1 MPRELEL
8 DITGMTCASCSAR
21 IEKKLTRLDGV
32 TAEVNLPLETAHVV
46 IDSELSDDD
55 ITGAVAKA
63 GYGATVRSPGG
74 GGDGPEI
81 VDYDP
86 RHLRPRFIGSLIL
99 AVPIVAISMV
109 MSWHFAG
116 WQWVVA
122 ILALPVVTWGAWPFH
137 SAAYK
142 AARGGSTTMDTLVS
156 VGITVAS
163 LYSYFTLGRAVADGH
178 GWTIPAEY
186 HVWFEA
192 AAAITVFLLIGKL
205 TEDRAKNRATA
216 ALKALL
222 DLGAKSATVLREG
235 DAAEGAADA
244 TAADAASGA
253 AVAAGA
259 NSDRVEVQVP
269 IDELT
274 VGDVFLVR
282 PGEKI
287 ATDGEVLTGHS
298 AIDEAMLTGESVP
311 IEVGPGDSVTGAT
324 INTSGVLEVRTTRV
338 GADTTL
344 AAMADLVSRAQS
356 GKPAV
361 QRLADRISAVF
372 VPIVFGI
379 AILTL
384 LIWGF
389 VTGDWAAGLHAAL
402 TVLIIA
408 CPCALG
414 LATPTALAVSSGRG
428 SQLGILVSGPEALE
442 STRSIDTVVLDK
454 TGTLTTGVMSLTG
467 TELSPA
473 DFDVL
478 ARLESR
484 SEHPIARAIVDA
496 APETAG
502 VDSVDTSPTDP
513 GSAGTGSAG
522 PDSMGSVEESARAAS
537 ARSIGTARSVEFSAG
552 TAVADFENIAGGG
565 LRATIDGAEVL
576 AGRPDLLR
584 ERGIAVDFAADSVPR
599 GATIVALAI
608 DGVFRGL
615 SYVSDE
621 AKPTAQAAIG
631 ELHSLGLST
640 VLLTGDNA
648 QAAEVVAEA
657 LGITEVRADVRP
669 AGKVCVV
676 SELQEQG
683 RAVAMVG
690 DGVNDAAALAGAD
703 LGIAMGSGTDA
714 AMAASD
720 VTMVKSDPQQ
730 IPQAIRLSRRTL
742 GLIKGNLFWAFAY
755 NTAAIPIAAFGLLDP
770 MIAGAAMAFSS
781 VFVILNSLRLL
792 RFS

>member
-1 MPRELEL
+1 MSREVDL

-32 TAEVNLPLETAHVV
+32 SAEVNLPLNSAHVIV
-46 IDSELSDDD
+46 ESELSDADL
-55 ITGAVAKA
+55 TAAVEKA
-63 GYGATVRSPGG
+63 GYGATVKTTSAS
-74 GGDGPEI
+74 GPEI

-109 MSWHFAG
+109 MSWHFPG
-116 WQWVVA
+116 WEWIVA

-137 SAAYK
+137 SAAFK
-142 AARGGSTTMDTLVS
+142 AARGRSTTMDTLVS
-156 VGITVAS
+156 VGIIVAS
-163 LYSYFTLGRAVADGH
+163 AYSYITLGRAVADGY
-178 GWTIPAEY
+178 GWQIPATY

-205 TEDRAKNRATA
+205 TEDRAKSRATA

-222 DLGAKSATVLREG
+222 GLGARSANVLREG
-235 DAAEGAADA
+235 TGDTRA
-244 TAADAASGA
+244 
-253 AVAAGA
+253 
-259 NSDRVEVQVP
+259 EVQVP
-269 IDELT
+269 IDELV
-274 VGDVFLVR
+274 VGDVFIVR

-287 ATDGEVLTGHS
+287 ATDGEVIAGHS

-311 IEVGPGDSVTGAT
+311 VEVDLGDAVTGAT
-324 INTSGVLEVRTTRV
+324 INTSGVLEVRATRV
-338 GADTTL
+338 GSDTTL
-344 AAMADLVSRAQS
+344 AAMADLVSRAQT

-372 VPIVFGI
+372 VPIVF
-379 AILTL
+379 AISALTL
-384 LIWGF
+384 LAWGLI
-389 VTGDWAAGLHAAL
+389 TGDWAMGLHAAL

-454 TGTLTTGVMSLTG
+454 TGTLTTGVMTLLDTQ
-467 TELSPA
+467 LSDT
-473 DFDVL
+473 DFAVL
-478 ARLESR
+478 ARLESQ
-484 SEHPIARAIVDA
+484 SEHPVARAIVEA
-496 APETAG
+496 ADTRAESQPAKQANAG
-502 VDSVDTSPTDP
+502 LGRT
-513 GSAGTGSAG
+513 
-522 PDSMGSVEESARAAS
+522 AAS
-537 ARSIGTARSVEFSAG
+537 AVE
-552 TAVADFENIAGGG
+552 DFENIPGGG
-565 LRATIDGAEVL
+565 LQATIDGAEVL

-584 ERGIAVDFAADSVPR
+584 ERGIDVTYTSDSVPT

-608 DGVFRGL
+608 DSQFRGL
-615 SYVSDE
+615 TFVSDE
-621 AKPTAQAAIG
+621 IKTGAAEAIA
-631 ELHSLGLST
+631 ELHSLGIDT

-648 QAAEVVAEA
+648 QAAEVVAGTLA
-657 LGITEVRADVRP
+657 ITEIRADVRP
-669 AGKVCVV
+669 EGKIAVV
-676 SELQEQG
+676 NELQARGQ
-683 RAVAMVG
+683 AVAMVG
-690 DGVNDAAALAGAD
+690 DGINDAAALAGAD

-720 VTMVKSDPQQ
+720 ITMVRSDPRQ
-730 IPQAIRLSRRTL
+730 IPQAIRLSRKTL

-755 NTAAIPIAAFGLLDP
+755 NTAAVPIAAFGLLSP

-781 VFVILNSLRLL
+781 VFVVLNSLRLL
-792 RFS
+792 RFR

>member
-1 MPRELEL
+1 MSREVDL

-32 TAEVNLPLETAHVV
+32 SAEVNLPLNSAHVIV
-46 IDSELSDDD
+46 ESELSDADL
-55 ITGAVAKA
+55 TAAVEKA
-63 GYGATVRSPGG
+63 GYGATVKTTSAS
-74 GGDGPEI
+74 GPEI

-109 MSWHFAG
+109 MSWHFPG
-116 WQWVVA
+116 WEWIVA

-137 SAAYK
+137 SAAFK
-142 AARGGSTTMDTLVS
+142 AARGRSTTMDTLVS
-156 VGITVAS
+156 VGIIVAS
-163 LYSYFTLGRAVADGH
+163 AYSYITLGRAVADGY
-178 GWTIPAEY
+178 GWQIPATY

-205 TEDRAKNRATA
+205 TEDRAKSRATA

-222 DLGAKSATVLREG
+222 GLGARSANVLREG
-235 DAAEGAADA
+235 TGDTRA
-244 TAADAASGA
+244 
-253 AVAAGA
+253 
-259 NSDRVEVQVP
+259 EVQAP
-269 IDELT
+269 IDELV
-274 VGDVFLVR
+274 VGDVFIVR

-287 ATDGEVLTGHS
+287 ATDGEVIAGHS

-311 IEVGPGDSVTGAT
+311 VEVDLGDAVTGAT
-324 INTSGVLEVRTTRV
+324 INTSGVLEVRATRV
-338 GADTTL
+338 GSDTTL
-344 AAMADLVSRAQS
+344 AAMADLVSRAQT

-372 VPIVFGI
+372 VPIVF
-379 AILTL
+379 AISALTL
-384 LIWGF
+384 LAWGLI
-389 VTGDWAAGLHAAL
+389 TGDWAMGLHAAL

-454 TGTLTTGVMSLTG
+454 TGTLTTGVMTLLDTQ
-467 TELSPA
+467 LSDT
-473 DFDVL
+473 DFAVL
-478 ARLESR
+478 ARLESQ
-484 SEHPIARAIVDA
+484 SEHPVARAIVEA
-496 APETAG
+496 ADTRAESQPAKQANAG
-502 VDSVDTSPTDP
+502 LGRT
-513 GSAGTGSAG
+513 
-522 PDSMGSVEESARAAS
+522 AAS
-537 ARSIGTARSVEFSAG
+537 AGD
-552 TAVADFENIAGGG
+552 DFENIPGGG
-565 LRATIDGAEVL
+565 LQATIDGAEVL

-584 ERGIAVDFAADSVPR
+584 ERGIDVTYTSDSVPT

-608 DGVFRGL
+608 DSQFRGL
-615 SYVSDE
+615 TFVSDE
-621 AKPTAQAAIG
+621 IKTGAAEAIA
-631 ELHSLGLST
+631 ELHSLGIDT

-648 QAAEVVAEA
+648 QAAEVVAGTLA
-657 LGITEVRADVRP
+657 ITEIRADVRP
-669 AGKVCVV
+669 EGKIAVV
-676 SELQEQG
+676 NELQARGQ
-683 RAVAMVG
+683 AVAMVG
-690 DGVNDAAALAGAD
+690 DGINDAAALAGAD

-720 VTMVKSDPQQ
+720 ITMVRSDPRQ
-730 IPQAIRLSRRTL
+730 IPLAIRLSRKTL

-755 NTAAIPIAAFGLLDP
+755 NTAAVPIAAFGLLSP

-781 VFVILNSLRLL
+781 VFVVLNSLRLL
-792 RFS
+792 RFR

>member
-55 ITGAVAKA
+55 ITAAVEKA
-63 GYGATVRSPGG
+63 GYGATVRSPGAG
-74 GGDGPEI
+74 GAGPEI

-86 RHLRPRFIGSLIL
+86 RHLRPRFAGALIL
-99 AVPIVAISMV
+99 AVPTVAISMV
-109 MSWHFAG
+109 MSWHFTG
-116 WQWVVA
+116 WQWIVA
-122 ILALPVVTWGAWPFH
+122 ILALPVVTWGASPFH

-178 GWTIPAEY
+178 GWAIPAEY

-235 DAAEGAADA
+235 ASPNGAAASDS
-244 TAADAASGA
+244 AA
-253 AVAAGA
+253 A
-259 NSDRVEVQVP
+259 NDGRVEVQVP

-287 ATDGEVLTGHS
+287 ATDGEVLNGHS

-311 IEVGPGDSVTGAT
+311 VEVGPGDSVTGAT
-324 INTSGVLEVRTTRV
+324 INTSGVLEVRATRV

-344 AAMADLVSRAQS
+344 AAMADLVSRAQN

-384 LIWGF
+384 LVWGF
-389 VTGDWAAGLHAAL
+389 ATADWAAGLHAAL

-496 APETAG
+496 APEI
-502 VDSVDTSPTDP
+502 V
-513 GSAGTGSAG
+513 GTGSAG
-522 PDSMGSVEESARAAS
+522 AAATESVSTESVSTGAASTEPDSMGSAEDSARAAS
-537 ARSIGTARSVEFSAG
+537 ARSVESATGSSV
-552 TAVADFENIAGGG
+552 TDFENIAGGG

-584 ERGIAVDFAADSVPR
+584 ERGIAVDYPTDSIPR

-608 DGVFRGL
+608 DGQFRGL
-615 SYVSDE
+615 SFVSDE
-621 AKPTAQAAIG
+621 AKPTAKAAID

-669 AGKVCVV
+669 EGKVSVV
-676 SELQEQG
+676 SELQGQG

-714 AMAASD
+714 AMTASD
-720 VTMVKSDPQQ
+720 VTMVKSDTQQ

-792 RFS
+792 RFR

>member
-55 ITGAVAKA
+55 ITAAVEKA
-63 GYGATVRSPGG
+63 GYGATVRSPGAG
-74 GGDGPEI
+74 GAGPEI

-86 RHLRPRFIGSLIL
+86 RHLRPRFAGALIL
-99 AVPIVAISMV
+99 AVPTVAISMV
-109 MSWHFAG
+109 MSWHFTG
-116 WQWVVA
+116 WQWIVA
-122 ILALPVVTWGAWPFH
+122 ILVLPVVTWGAWPFH

-178 GWTIPAEY
+178 GWAIPAEY

-216 ALKALL
+216 VLKALL

-235 DAAEGAADA
+235 ASPNGAAASDS
-244 TAADAASGA
+244 AA
-253 AVAAGA
+253 A
-259 NSDRVEVQVP
+259 NDGRVEVQVP

-274 VGDVFLVR
+274 IGDVFLVR

-287 ATDGEVLTGHS
+287 ATDGEVLNGHS

-311 IEVGPGDSVTGAT
+311 VEVGPGDSVTGAT
-324 INTSGVLEVRTTRV
+324 INTSGVLEVRATRV

-344 AAMADLVSRAQS
+344 AAMADLVSRAQN

-384 LIWGF
+384 LVWGF
-389 VTGDWAAGLHAAL
+389 ATGDWAAGLHAAL

-496 APETAG
+496 APEI
-502 VDSVDTSPTDP
+502 V
-513 GSAGTGSAG
+513 GTGSAG
-522 PDSMGSVEESARAAS
+522 AAVTGTPSAGSLSTGTVSTEPDSMGSSEDSARAAS
-537 ARSIGTARSVEFSAG
+537 ARSVETAAGSSV
-552 TAVADFENIAGGG
+552 TDFENIAGGG
-565 LRATIDGAEVL
+565 LRATIDGVEVL

-584 ERGIAVDFAADSVPR
+584 ERGIAVNYPTDSVPR

-608 DGVFRGL
+608 DGQFRGL
-615 SYVSDE
+615 SFVSDE
-621 AKPTAQAAIG
+621 AKPTAKAAID

-669 AGKVCVV
+669 EGKVSVV
-676 SELQEQG
+676 SELQGQG

-792 RFS
+792 RFK

>member
-1 MPRELEL
+1 MSREVDL

-32 TAEVNLPLETAHVV
+32 SAEVNLPLNSAHVIV
-46 IDSELSDDD
+46 ESELSDADL
-55 ITGAVAKA
+55 TAAVEKA
-63 GYGATVRSPGG
+63 GYGATVKTTSAS
-74 GGDGPEI
+74 GPEI

-109 MSWHFAG
+109 MSWHFPG
-116 WQWVVA
+116 WEWIVA

-137 SAAYK
+137 SAAFK
-142 AARGGSTTMDTLVS
+142 AARGRSTTMDTLVS
-156 VGITVAS
+156 VGIIVAS
-163 LYSYFTLGRAVADGH
+163 AYSYITLGRAVADGY
-178 GWTIPAEY
+178 GWQIPATY

-205 TEDRAKNRATA
+205 TEDRAKSRATA

-222 DLGAKSATVLREG
+222 GLGARSANVLREG
-235 DAAEGAADA
+235 TGDTRA
-244 TAADAASGA
+244 
-253 AVAAGA
+253 
-259 NSDRVEVQVP
+259 EVQVP
-269 IDELT
+269 IDELV
-274 VGDVFLVR
+274 VGDVFIVR

-287 ATDGEVLTGHS
+287 ATDGEVIAGHS

-311 IEVGPGDSVTGAT
+311 VEVDLGDAVTGAT
-324 INTSGVLEVRTTRV
+324 INTSGVLEVRATRV
-338 GADTTL
+338 GSDTTL
-344 AAMADLVSRAQS
+344 AAMADLVSRAQT

-372 VPIVFGI
+372 VPIVF
-379 AILTL
+379 AISALTL
-384 LIWGF
+384 LAWGLI
-389 VTGDWAAGLHAAL
+389 TGDWAMGLHAAL

-454 TGTLTTGVMSLTG
+454 TGTLTTGVMTLLDTQ
-467 TELSPA
+467 LSDT
-473 DFDVL
+473 DFAVL
-478 ARLESR
+478 ARLESQ
-484 SEHPIARAIVDA
+484 SEHPVARAIFEA
-496 APETAG
+496 ADTRAESQPAKQANAG
-502 VDSVDTSPTDP
+502 LGRT
-513 GSAGTGSAG
+513 
-522 PDSMGSVEESARAAS
+522 AAS
-537 ARSIGTARSVEFSAG
+537 AVD
-552 TAVADFENIAGGG
+552 DFENIPGGG
-565 LRATIDGAEVL
+565 LQATIDGAEVL

-584 ERGIAVDFAADSVPR
+584 ERGIDVTYTSDSVPT

-608 DGVFRGL
+608 DSQFRGL
-615 SYVSDE
+615 TFVSDE
-621 AKPTAQAAIG
+621 IKTGAAEAIA
-631 ELHSLGLST
+631 ELHSLGIDT

-648 QAAEVVAEA
+648 QAAEVVAGKLA
-657 LGITEVRADVRP
+657 ITEIRADVRP
-669 AGKVCVV
+669 EGKIAVV
-676 SELQEQG
+676 NELQARGQ
-683 RAVAMVG
+683 AVAMVG
-690 DGVNDAAALAGAD
+690 DGINDAAALAGAD

-720 VTMVKSDPQQ
+720 ITMVRSDPRQ
-730 IPQAIRLSRRTL
+730 IPQAIRLSRKTL

-755 NTAAIPIAAFGLLDP
+755 NTAAVPIAAFGLLSP

-781 VFVILNSLRLL
+781 VFVVLNSLRLL
-792 RFS
+792 RFR

>member
-1 MPRELEL
+1 MSREVEL

-55 ITGAVAKA
+55 ITAAVEKA
-63 GYGATVRSPGG
+63 GYCATVRDPAGSGSG
-74 GGDGPEI
+74 SDPEI

-109 MSWHFAG
+109 MSWHFTG
-116 WQWVVA
+116 WQWVAA

-163 LYSYFTLGRAVADGH
+163 LYSYVTLGRAVVDGH
-178 GWTIPAEY
+178 GWAVPEDY

-205 TEDRAKNRATA
+205 TEDRAKSRATA

-222 DLGAKSATVLREG
+222 DLGAKSATVLR
-235 DAAEGAADA
+235 
-244 TAADAASGA
+244 
-253 AVAAGA
+253 AGPDG
-259 NSDRVEVQVP
+259 SRTEVQVP

-311 IEVGPGDSVTGAT
+311 VEVTPGDPVTGAT
-324 INTSGVLEVRTTRV
+324 INVSGALEVRATRV

-344 AAMADLVSRAQS
+344 AAMADLVSRAQT

-379 AILTL
+379 AVLTL
-384 LIWGF
+384 LIWGLS
-389 VTGDWAAGLHAAL
+389 TGDWAAGLHAGL

-454 TGTLTTGVMSLTG
+454 TGTLTTGVMSLAG
-467 TELSPA
+467 TDLSPA
-473 DFDVL
+473 DFAIL

-496 APETAG
+496 
-502 VDSVDTSPTDP
+502 SP
-513 GSAGTGSAG
+513 GIVNTGSAG
-522 PDSMGSVEESARAAS
+522 SVSTEADSTESVDGPAGAAS
-537 ARSIGTARSVEFSAG
+537 ARSVETSADAPV
-552 TAVADFENIAGGG
+552 TDFENIPGGG
-565 LRATIDGAEVL
+565 LRAMIDGSDVL

-584 ERGIAVDFAADSVPR
+584 ERGISVDYPADSVPR
-599 GATIVALAI
+599 GATLVALAV
-608 DGVFRGL
+608 DGEFRGL
-615 SYVSDE
+615 SFVSDE
-621 AKPTAQAAIG
+621 AKPSAAEAIA
-631 ELHSLGLST
+631 ELHSLGLDT
-640 VLLTGDNA
+640 VLLTGDNE
-648 QAAEVVAEA
+648 QAAHVVAEA

-669 AGKVCVV
+669 EGKVSVV
-676 SELQEQG
+676 TELQEQG

-720 VTMVKSDPQQ
+720 ITMVKSDPRQ

-755 NTAAIPIAAFGLLDP
+755 NTAAIPIAAFGLLNP

-781 VFVILNSLRLL
+781 VFVVLNSLRLL
-792 RFS
+792 RFR

>member
-1 MPRELEL
+1 MPREVDL

-21 IEKKLTRLDGV
+21 IEKRLSRLDGV
-32 TAEVNLPLETAHVV
+32 SAEVNLPLETAHVV

-55 ITGAVAKA
+55 ITAAVAKA
-63 GYGATVRSPGG
+63 GYGATVREASTSGP
-74 GGDGPEI
+74 GPEI

-109 MSWHFAG
+109 MGWHFAG
-116 WQWVVA
+116 WQWIVA
-122 ILALPVVTWGAWPFH
+122 VLALPVVTWGAWPFH

-156 VGITVAS
+156 VGIIVAS
-163 LYSYFTLGRAVADGH
+163 GYSYVTLGRAVLDGW
-178 GWTIPAEY
+178 GWSIPAEY

-205 TEDRAKNRATA
+205 TEDRAKTRATA

-235 DAAEGAADA
+235 SGPAG
-244 TAADAASGA
+244 AASGSGTA
-253 AVAAGA
+253 H
-259 NSDRVEVQVP
+259 DPRTEVQVP
-269 IDELT
+269 IDELV

-311 IEVGPGDSVTGAT
+311 VEVAPGDTVTGAT
-324 INTSGVLEVRTTRV
+324 INTSGVLEVRATRV

-344 AAMADLVSRAQS
+344 AAMADLVSRAQT

-361 QRLADRISAVF
+361 ARLADRISAVF
-372 VPIVFGI
+372 VPIVFAI
-379 AILTL
+379 AVATL
-384 LIWGF
+384 LVWGL
-389 VTGDWAAGLHAAL
+389 VTGGWAMGLHAGL

-428 SQLGILVSGPEALE
+428 AQLGILVSGPEALE

-454 TGTLTTGVMSLTG
+454 TGTLTTGVMSLAG
-467 TELSPA
+467 TELSAP
-473 DFDVL
+473 DFEVL

-484 SEHPIARAIVDA
+484 SEHPIARAIVAA
-496 APETAG
+496 APEIVGATAG
-502 VDSVDTSPTDP
+502 TKASDSTPA
-513 GSAGTGSAG
+513 GSAEITN
-522 PDSMGSVEESARAAS
+522 
-537 ARSIGTARSVEFSAG
+537 
-552 TAVADFENIAGGG
+552 FENIAGGG
-565 LRATIDGAEVL
+565 LRATIERADVL
-576 AGRPDLLR
+576 AGRPGLLR
-584 ERGIAVDFAADSVPR
+584 EHGIAVDVSDDSGHR

-608 DGVFRGL
+608 DGRFRGL
-615 SYVSDE
+615 SFVADE
-621 AKPTAQAAIG
+621 AKPSAADAIA
-631 ELHSLGLST
+631 ELHSLGLDT

-648 QAAEVVAEA
+648 QAAEVVAET

-669 AGKVCVV
+669 DGKVSVV
-676 SELQEQG
+676 TELQERG
-683 RAVAMVG
+683 KAVAMVG
-690 DGVNDAAALAGAD
+690 DGINDAAALAGAD

-720 VTMVKSDPQQ
+720 ITMVKSDPRQ

-742 GLIKGNLFWAFAY
+742 SLIKGNLFWAFAY
-755 NTAAIPIAAFGLLDP
+755 NTAAIPIAALGLLDP

-792 RFS
+792 RFE

>member
-55 ITGAVAKA
+55 ITDAVERA
-63 GYGATVRSPGG
+63 GYGATVRSPGAG
-74 GGDGPEI
+74 GAGPEI

-86 RHLRPRFIGSLIL
+86 RHLRPRFAGALIL

-109 MSWHFAG
+109 MSWHFTG
-116 WQWVVA
+116 WQWIVA

-178 GWTIPAEY
+178 GWAIPAEY

-205 TEDRAKNRATA
+205 TEDRAKSRATA

-235 DAAEGAADA
+235 A
-244 TAADAASGA
+244 TADSGAASGGA
-253 AVAAGA
+253 AA
-259 NSDRVEVQVP
+259 NGGRVEVQVP
-269 IDELT
+269 IDELN
-274 VGDVFLVR
+274 VDDVFLVR
-282 PGEKI
+282 PGEKF

-311 IEVGPGDSVTGAT
+311 VEVGPGDSVTGAT
-324 INTSGVLEVRTTRV
+324 INTSGVLEVRATRV

-344 AAMADLVSRAQS
+344 AAMADLVSRAQN

-389 VTGDWAAGLHAAL
+389 VTGEWAAGLHAAL

-454 TGTLTTGVMSLTG
+454 TGTLTTGVMRLTG
-467 TELSPA
+467 TELSAA

-496 APETAG
+496 APEI
-502 VDSVDTSPTDP
+502 V
-513 GSAGTGSAG
+513 GTGSAG
-522 PDSMGSVEESARAAS
+522 AAATRTVPTEPSSMGSAEDSARAAS
-537 ARSIGTARSVEFSAG
+537 ARSVETATGSSV
-552 TAVADFENIAGGG
+552 TDFENIAGGG

-584 ERGIAVDFAADSVPR
+584 ERGIAVDYPTDSIPR

-608 DGVFRGL
+608 DGQFRGL
-615 SYVSDE
+615 SFVSDE
-621 AKPTAQAAIG
+621 AKPTAKAAID

-669 AGKVCVV
+669 EGKVSVV
-676 SELQEQG
+676 SELQGQG

-792 RFS
+792 RFR

>member
-1 MPRELEL
+1 MSREVDL

-32 TAEVNLPLETAHVV
+32 SAEVNLPLETAHVLV
-46 IDSELSDDD
+46 ESE
-55 ITGAVAKA
+55 ITDEDLTTAVERA
-63 GYGATVRSPGG
+63 GYGATVRTDSV
-74 GGDGPEI
+74 DVSDEGPEI

-99 AVPIVAISMV
+99 AVPIVAVSMV
-109 MSWHFAG
+109 MGWHFAG
-116 WQWVVA
+116 WQWIVA

-137 SAAYK
+137 SAALK

-156 VGITVAS
+156 VGIIIAGG
-163 LYSYFTLGRAVADGH
+163 YSYITLARAVLDGY
-178 GWTIPAEY
+178 GWQIPGDY

-205 TEDRAKNRATA
+205 TEDRAKHRATA

-222 DLGAKSATVLREG
+222 DLGAKTATVLTDPQSAPDR
-235 DAAEGAADA
+235 AADP
-244 TAADAASGA
+244 
-253 AVAAGA
+253 
-259 NSDRVEVQVP
+259 RVEIQVP
-269 IDELT
+269 IEDLA

-298 AIDEAMLTGESVP
+298 AIDESMLTGESVP
-311 IEVGPGDSVTGAT
+311 VEIAPGDAVTGAT
-324 INTSGVLEVRTTRV
+324 INTSGVLEVRASRV

-344 AAMADLVSRAQS
+344 AAMADLVSRAQT

-361 QRLADRISAVF
+361 QRLADRISGVF
-372 VPIVFGI
+372 VPIVFVI
-379 AILTL
+379 SVLTL
-384 LIWGF
+384 LTWGLA
-389 VTGDWAAGLHAAL
+389 TGDWAMGLHAAL

-454 TGTLTTGVMSLTG
+454 TGTLTTGMMSLLG
-467 TELSPA
+467 TELDAA
-473 DFDVL
+473 DFTTL

-484 SEHPIARAIVDA
+484 SEHPVARAIVDA
-496 APETAG
+496 HA
-502 VDSVDTSPTDP
+502 SR
-513 GSAGTGSAG
+513 SAGTSGASRTG
-522 PDSMGSVEESARAAS
+522 DAS
-537 ARSIGTARSVEFSAG
+537 AATGSGIPADDPGVSATNPG
-552 TAVADFENIAGGG
+552 VSADDAGITDFVAIPGGG
-565 LRATIDGAEVL
+565 LQARIDGAEVL

-584 ERGIAVDFAADSVPR
+584 ERGVAVDFSAEAVPA
-599 GATIVALAI
+599 GATIIAVAI
-608 DGVFRGL
+608 DSEFRGL
-615 SYVSDE
+615 SFVTDE
-621 AKPTAQAAIG
+621 VRPGAAEAIA
-631 ELHSLGLST
+631 ELHSLGLET

-648 QAAEVVAEA
+648 QAAEVVAGK

-669 AGKVCVV
+669 EGKISVV

-690 DGVNDAAALAGAD
+690 DGINDAAALAGAD

-720 VTMVKSDPQQ
+720 ITMVRSDPRQ
-730 IPQAIRLSRRTL
+730 IPQSIRLSRRTL

-792 RFS
+792 RFR

>member
-1 MPRELEL
+1 MSREVDL

-32 TAEVNLPLETAHVV
+32 SAEVNLPLNSAHVIV
-46 IDSELSDDD
+46 ESELSDADL
-55 ITGAVAKA
+55 TAAVEKA
-63 GYGATVRSPGG
+63 GYGATVKTTSAS
-74 GGDGPEI
+74 GPEI

-109 MSWHFAG
+109 MSWHFPG
-116 WQWVVA
+116 WEWIVA

-137 SAAYK
+137 SAAFK
-142 AARGGSTTMDTLVS
+142 AARGRSTTMDTLVS
-156 VGITVAS
+156 VGIIVAS
-163 LYSYFTLGRAVADGH
+163 AYSYITLGRAVADGY
-178 GWTIPAEY
+178 GWQIPATY

-205 TEDRAKNRATA
+205 TEDRAKSRATA

-222 DLGAKSATVLREG
+222 GLGARSANVLREG
-235 DAAEGAADA
+235 TGDTRA
-244 TAADAASGA
+244 
-253 AVAAGA
+253 
-259 NSDRVEVQVP
+259 EVQVP
-269 IDELT
+269 IDELV
-274 VGDVFLVR
+274 VGDVFIVR

-287 ATDGEVLTGHS
+287 ATDGEVIAGHS

-311 IEVGPGDSVTGAT
+311 VEVDLGDAVTGAT
-324 INTSGVLEVRTTRV
+324 INTSGVLEVRATRV
-338 GADTTL
+338 GSDTTL
-344 AAMADLVSRAQS
+344 AAMADLVSRAQT

-372 VPIVFGI
+372 VPIVF
-379 AILTL
+379 AISALTL
-384 LIWGF
+384 LAWGLI
-389 VTGDWAAGLHAAL
+389 TGDWAMGLHAAL

-454 TGTLTTGVMSLTG
+454 TGTLTTGVMTLLDTQ
-467 TELSPA
+467 LSDT
-473 DFDVL
+473 DFAVL
-478 ARLESR
+478 ARLESQ
-484 SEHPIARAIVDA
+484 SEHPVARAIVEA
-496 APETAG
+496 ADTRAESQPAKQANAG
-502 VDSVDTSPTDP
+502 LGRT
-513 GSAGTGSAG
+513 
-522 PDSMGSVEESARAAS
+522 AAS
-537 ARSIGTARSVEFSAG
+537 AVE
-552 TAVADFENIAGGG
+552 DFENIPGGG
-565 LRATIDGAEVL
+565 LQATIDGAEVL

-584 ERGIAVDFAADSVPR
+584 ERGIDVTYTSDSVPT

-608 DGVFRGL
+608 DSQFRGL
-615 SYVSDE
+615 TFVSDE
-621 AKPTAQAAIG
+621 IKTGAAEAIA
-631 ELHSLGLST
+631 ELHSLGIDT

-648 QAAEVVAEA
+648 QAAEVVAGTLA
-657 LGITEVRADVRP
+657 ITEIRADVRP
-669 AGKVCVV
+669 EGKIAVIN
-676 SELQEQG
+676 ELQARGQ
-683 RAVAMVG
+683 AVAMVG
-690 DGVNDAAALAGAD
+690 DGINDAAALAGAD

-720 VTMVKSDPQQ
+720 ITMVRSDPRQ
-730 IPQAIRLSRRTL
+730 IPLAIRLSRKTL

-755 NTAAIPIAAFGLLDP
+755 NTAAVPIAAFGLLSP

-781 VFVILNSLRLL
+781 VFVVLNSLRLL
-792 RFS
+792 RFR

>member
-46 IDSELSDDD
+46 VDSELSDDD
-55 ITGAVAKA
+55 ITAAVEKA
-63 GYGATVRSPGG
+63 GYGATVRSPGAG
-74 GGDGPEI
+74 GAGPEI

-86 RHLRPRFIGSLIL
+86 RHLRPRFAGALIL

-109 MSWHFAG
+109 MSWHFTG
-116 WQWVVA
+116 WQWIVA

-178 GWTIPAEY
+178 GWAIPAEY

-235 DAAEGAADA
+235 AAANSG
-244 TAADAASGA
+244 AASGGA
-253 AVAAGA
+253 AA
-259 NSDRVEVQVP
+259 NGGRVEVQVP

-274 VGDVFLVR
+274 VDDVFLVR

-311 IEVGPGDSVTGAT
+311 VEVGPGDSVTGAT
-324 INTSGVLEVRTTRV
+324 INTSGVLEVRATRV

-344 AAMADLVSRAQS
+344 AAMADLVSRAQN

-389 VTGDWAAGLHAAL
+389 VTGEWAAGLHAAL

-454 TGTLTTGVMSLTG
+454 TGTLTTGVMRLTG

-496 APETAG
+496 APEI
-502 VDSVDTSPTDP
+502 V
-513 GSAGTGSAG
+513 GTGSAG
-522 PDSMGSVEESARAAS
+522 AAATGTVPTEPSSMGSAEDSARAAS
-537 ARSIGTARSVEFSAG
+537 ARSVETATGSSV
-552 TAVADFENIAGGG
+552 TDFENIAGGG

-584 ERGIAVDFAADSVPR
+584 ERGIAVDYPTDSIPR

-608 DGVFRGL
+608 DGQFRGL
-615 SYVSDE
+615 SFVSDE
-621 AKPTAQAAIG
+621 AKPTAKAAID

-669 AGKVCVV
+669 EGKVSVV
-676 SELQEQG
+676 SELQGQG

-792 RFS
+792 RFR

>member
-1 MPRELEL
+1 MSREVDL

-21 IEKKLTRLDGV
+21 IEKKLTRLEGV
-32 TAEVNLPLETAHVV
+32 SAEVNLPLETAHVV
-46 IDSELSDDD
+46 IDSDLTDAD
-55 ITGAVAKA
+55 ITAAVEKA
-63 GYGATVRSPGG
+63 GYGARVRESSTGSS
-74 GGDGPEI
+74 GPEI

-99 AVPIVAISMV
+99 AVPIVAVSMV
-109 MSWHFAG
+109 MGWHFAG

-122 ILALPVVTWGAWPFH
+122 LLALPVVTWGAWPFH

-156 VGITVAS
+156 VGIIVAS
-163 LYSYFTLGRAVADGH
+163 GYSYYTLARAVADGYS
-178 GWTIPAEY
+178 WTIPAEY

-205 TEDRAKNRATA
+205 TEDRAKTRATA

-235 DAAEGAADA
+235 PGEAASAPGT
-244 TAADAASGA
+244 TAAAPGTTAAASGPA
-253 AVAAGA
+253 ASASEAAAHG
-259 NSDRVEVQVP
+259 SRTEVQVP
-269 IDELT
+269 IDELA

-311 IEVGPGDSVTGAT
+311 VEVAPGDSVTGAT
-324 INTSGVLEVRTTRV
+324 INTSGALEVRATRV
-338 GADTTL
+338 GSDTTL
-344 AAMADLVSRAQS
+344 AAMADLVSRAQT

-361 QRLADRISAVF
+361 ARLADRISAVF

-379 AILTL
+379 AVVTL
-384 LIWGF
+384 LVWGF
-389 VTGDWAAGLHAAL
+389 ATGDWAMGLHAGL

-454 TGTLTTGVMSLTG
+454 TGTLTTGVMSLVG
-467 TELSPA
+467 TDLPA
-473 DFDVL
+473 AEFGIL

-484 SEHPIARAIVDA
+484 SEHPIARALVEA
-496 APETAG
+496 APEVVGAAAG
-502 VDSVDTSPTDP
+502 SPT
-513 GSAGTGSAG
+513 GTLAETQE
-522 PDSMGSVEESARAAS
+522 V
-537 ARSIGTARSVEFSAG
+537 T
-552 TAVADFENIAGGG
+552 DFENIPGGG

-584 ERGIAVDFAADSVPR
+584 EHGIEVEVSAESVPR

-608 DGVFRGL
+608 DGRFRGL
-615 SYVSDE
+615 SFVADE
-621 AKPTAQAAIG
+621 AKPSAAEAIA
-631 ELHSLGLST
+631 ELHSLGLET

-648 QAAEVVAEA
+648 QAAEVVAET

-669 AGKVCVV
+669 EGKVSVIT
-676 SELQEQG
+676 ELQERG

-690 DGVNDAAALAGAD
+690 DGINDAAALAGAD

-720 VTMVKSDPQQ
+720 ITMVKSDPRQ
-730 IPQAIRLSRRTL
+730 IPQAVRLSRRTL
-742 GLIKGNLFWAFAY
+742 SLIKGNLFWAFAY

-792 RFS
+792 RFE

>member
-1 MPRELEL
+1 MPREVDL

-21 IEKKLTRLDGV
+21 IEKRLSRLDGV
-32 TAEVNLPLETAHVV
+32 SAEVNLPLETAHVV

-55 ITGAVAKA
+55 ITAAVAKA
-63 GYGATVRSPGG
+63 GYGATVREASTSGP
-74 GGDGPEI
+74 GPEI

-109 MSWHFAG
+109 MGWHFAG
-116 WQWVVA
+116 WQWIVA
-122 ILALPVVTWGAWPFH
+122 VLALPVVTWGAWPFH

-156 VGITVAS
+156 VGIIVAS
-163 LYSYFTLGRAVADGH
+163 AYSYVTLGRAVLDGW
-178 GWTIPAEY
+178 GWSIPAEY

-205 TEDRAKNRATA
+205 TEDRAKTRATA

-235 DAAEGAADA
+235 SGPAG
-244 TAADAASGA
+244 AASGSGTA
-253 AVAAGA
+253 H
-259 NSDRVEVQVP
+259 DPRTEVQVP
-269 IDELT
+269 IDELV

-311 IEVGPGDSVTGAT
+311 VEVAPGDTVTGAT
-324 INTSGVLEVRTTRV
+324 INTSGVLEVRATRV

-344 AAMADLVSRAQS
+344 AAMADLVSRAQT

-361 QRLADRISAVF
+361 ARLADRISAVF
-372 VPIVFGI
+372 VPIVFAI
-379 AILTL
+379 AVATL
-384 LIWGF
+384 LVWGL
-389 VTGDWAAGLHAAL
+389 VTGGWAMGLHAGL

-454 TGTLTTGVMSLTG
+454 TGTLTTGVMSLAG
-467 TELSPA
+467 TELSAP
-473 DFDVL
+473 DFEVL

-484 SEHPIARAIVDA
+484 SEHPIARAIVAA
-496 APETAG
+496 APETVGATAG
-502 VDSVDTSPTDP
+502 TKASDSTPA
-513 GSAGTGSAG
+513 GSAEITN
-522 PDSMGSVEESARAAS
+522 
-537 ARSIGTARSVEFSAG
+537 
-552 TAVADFENIAGGG
+552 FENIAGGG
-565 LRATIDGAEVL
+565 LRATIDGADVL
-576 AGRPDLLR
+576 AGRPGLLR
-584 ERGIAVDFAADSVPR
+584 EHGIAVDVSDDSGHR

-608 DGVFRGL
+608 DGRFRGL
-615 SYVSDE
+615 SFVADE
-621 AKPTAQAAIG
+621 AKPSAADAIA
-631 ELHSLGLST
+631 ELHSLGLDT

-648 QAAEVVAEA
+648 QAAEVVAET

-669 AGKVCVV
+669 DGKVSVV
-676 SELQEQG
+676 TELQERG
-683 RAVAMVG
+683 KAVAMVG
-690 DGVNDAAALAGAD
+690 DGINDAAALAGAD

-720 VTMVKSDPQQ
+720 ITMVKSDPRQ

-742 GLIKGNLFWAFAY
+742 SLIKGNLFWAFAY
-755 NTAAIPIAAFGLLDP
+755 NTAAIPIAALGLLDP

-792 RFS
+792 RFE

>member
-1 MPRELEL
+1 MPREVDL

-21 IEKKLTRLDGV
+21 IEKRLSRLDGV
-32 TAEVNLPLETAHVV
+32 SAEVNLPLETAHVV

-55 ITGAVAKA
+55 ITAAVAKA
-63 GYGATVRSPGG
+63 GYGATVREASTSGP
-74 GGDGPEI
+74 GPEI

-109 MSWHFAG
+109 MGWHFAG
-116 WQWVVA
+116 WQWIVA
-122 ILALPVVTWGAWPFH
+122 VLALPVVTWGAWPFH

-156 VGITVAS
+156 VGIIVAS
-163 LYSYFTLGRAVADGH
+163 AYSYVTLGRAVLDGW
-178 GWTIPAEY
+178 GWSIPAEY

-205 TEDRAKNRATA
+205 TEDRAKTRATA

-235 DAAEGAADA
+235 SGPAG
-244 TAADAASGA
+244 AASGSGT
-253 AVAAGA
+253 VH
-259 NSDRVEVQVP
+259 DPRTEVQVP
-269 IDELT
+269 IDELV

-311 IEVGPGDSVTGAT
+311 VEVAPGDTVTGAT
-324 INTSGVLEVRTTRV
+324 INTSGVLEVRATRV

-344 AAMADLVSRAQS
+344 AAMADLVSRAQT

-361 QRLADRISAVF
+361 ARLADRISAVF
-372 VPIVFGI
+372 VPIVFAI
-379 AILTL
+379 AVATL
-384 LIWGF
+384 LVWGL
-389 VTGDWAAGLHAAL
+389 VTGGWAMGLHAGL

-454 TGTLTTGVMSLTG
+454 TGTLTTGVMSLAG
-467 TELSPA
+467 TELSAP
-473 DFDVL
+473 DFEVL

-484 SEHPIARAIVDA
+484 SEHPIARAIVAA
-496 APETAG
+496 APEIVGATAG
-502 VDSVDTSPTDP
+502 TKASDSTPA
-513 GSAGTGSAG
+513 GSAEITN
-522 PDSMGSVEESARAAS
+522 
-537 ARSIGTARSVEFSAG
+537 
-552 TAVADFENIAGGG
+552 FENIAGGG
-565 LRATIDGAEVL
+565 LRATIERADVL
-576 AGRPDLLR
+576 AGRPGLLR
-584 ERGIAVDFAADSVPR
+584 EHGIAVDVSDDSGHR

-608 DGVFRGL
+608 DGRFRGL
-615 SYVSDE
+615 SFVADE
-621 AKPTAQAAIG
+621 AKPSAADAIA
-631 ELHSLGLST
+631 ELHSLGLDT

-648 QAAEVVAEA
+648 QAAEVVAER

-669 AGKVCVV
+669 DGKVSVV
-676 SELQEQG
+676 TELQERG
-683 RAVAMVG
+683 KAVAMVG
-690 DGVNDAAALAGAD
+690 DGINDAAALAGAD

-720 VTMVKSDPQQ
+720 ITMVKSDPRQ

-742 GLIKGNLFWAFAY
+742 SLIKGNLFWAFAY
-755 NTAAIPIAAFGLLDP
+755 NTAAIPIAALGLLDP

-792 RFS
+792 RFE

>member
-46 IDSELSDDD
+46 VDSELSDDD
-55 ITGAVAKA
+55 ITAAVEKA
-63 GYGATVRSPGG
+63 GYGATVRSPGAG
-74 GGDGPEI
+74 GAGPEI

-86 RHLRPRFIGSLIL
+86 RHLRPRFAGALIL

-109 MSWHFAG
+109 MSWHFTG
-116 WQWVVA
+116 WQWIVA

-178 GWTIPAEY
+178 GWAIPAEY

-235 DAAEGAADA
+235 AAANSG
-244 TAADAASGA
+244 AASGGA
-253 AVAAGA
+253 AA
-259 NSDRVEVQVP
+259 NGGRVEVQVP

-274 VGDVFLVR
+274 VDDVFLVR

-311 IEVGPGDSVTGAT
+311 VEVGPGDSVTGAT
-324 INTSGVLEVRTTRV
+324 INTSGVLEVRATRV

-344 AAMADLVSRAQS
+344 AAMADLVSRAQN

-389 VTGDWAAGLHAAL
+389 VTGEWAAGLHAAL

-454 TGTLTTGVMSLTG
+454 TGTLTTGVMRLTG

-496 APETAG
+496 APEI
-502 VDSVDTSPTDP
+502 V
-513 GSAGTGSAG
+513 GTGSAG
-522 PDSMGSVEESARAAS
+522 AAATGTVPTEPSSMGSAEDSARAAS
-537 ARSIGTARSVEFSAG
+537 ARSVETATGSSV
-552 TAVADFENIAGGG
+552 TDFENIAGGG

-584 ERGIAVDFAADSVPR
+584 ERGIAVDYPTDSIPR

-608 DGVFRGL
+608 DGQFRGL
-615 SYVSDE
+615 SFVSDE
-621 AKPTAQAAIG
+621 AKPTAKAAID

-648 QAAEVVAEA
+648 QAAEVIAEA

-669 AGKVCVV
+669 EGKVSVV
-676 SELQEQG
+676 SELQGQG

-792 RFS
+792 RFR

>member
-55 ITGAVAKA
+55 ITAAVEKA
-63 GYGATVRSPGG
+63 GYGATVRSPGT
-74 GGDGPEI
+74 GGDGPQI

-109 MSWHFAG
+109 MSWHFTG
-116 WQWVVA
+116 WQWIVA
-122 ILALPVVTWGAWPFH
+122 TLALPVVTWGAWPFH
-137 SAAYK
+137 SAAFK

-156 VGITVAS
+156 VGIIVAS
-163 LYSYFTLGRAVADGH
+163 LYSYFTLGRAVADGF
-178 GWTIPAEY
+178 GWSVPAEY

-222 DLGAKSATVLREG
+222 DLGAKSATVLRDG
-235 DAAEGAADA
+235 G
-244 TAADAASGA
+244 
-253 AVAAGA
+253 
-259 NSDRVEVQVP
+259 EVQVP
-269 IDELT
+269 TDEL
-274 VGDVFLVR
+274 VAGDVFLVR

-311 IEVGPGDSVTGAT
+311 VEVAPGDSVTGAT
-324 INTSGVLEVRTTRV
+324 INTSGVLEVRATRV

-344 AAMADLVSRAQS
+344 AAMADLVSRAQN

-379 AILTL
+379 AVVTL
-384 LIWGF
+384 LTWAF

-454 TGTLTTGVMSLTG
+454 TGTLTTGVMRLTG

-473 DFDVL
+473 DFDFL

-484 SEHPIARAIVDA
+484 SEHPIARAIVAA
-496 APETAG
+496 APEINGA
-502 VDSVDTSPTDP
+502 DS
-513 GSAGTGSAG
+513 TG
-522 PDSMGSVEESARAAS
+522 AAS
-537 ARSIGTARSVEFSAG
+537 ANQVGTAAG
-552 TAVADFENIAGGG
+552 SPVTDFENIAGGG

-584 ERGIAVDFAADSVPR
+584 ERGITVDFEADSVPR

-608 DGVFRGL
+608 DGQFRGL
-615 SYVSDE
+615 SFVSDE
-621 AKPTAQAAIG
+621 AKPTAAAAIA

-648 QAAEVVAEA
+648 RAAEVVAEA

-669 AGKVCVV
+669 EGKVSVV
-676 SELQEQG
+676 SELQGQG

-720 VTMVKSDPQQ
+720 VTMVKSDPLQ

-792 RFS
+792 RFK

>member
-1 MPRELEL
+1 MSREVDL

-32 TAEVNLPLETAHVV
+32 SAEVNLPLNSAHVIV
-46 IDSELSDDD
+46 ESELSDADL
-55 ITGAVAKA
+55 TAAVEKA
-63 GYGATVRSPGG
+63 GYGATVKTTSAS
-74 GGDGPEI
+74 GPEI

-109 MSWHFAG
+109 MSWHFPG
-116 WQWVVA
+116 WEWIVA

-137 SAAYK
+137 SAAFK
-142 AARGGSTTMDTLVS
+142 AARGRSTTMDTLVS
-156 VGITVAS
+156 VGIIVAS
-163 LYSYFTLGRAVADGH
+163 AYSYITLGRAVADGY
-178 GWTIPAEY
+178 GWQIPATY

-205 TEDRAKNRATA
+205 TEDRAKSRATA

-222 DLGAKSATVLREG
+222 GLGARSANVLREG
-235 DAAEGAADA
+235 TGDTRA
-244 TAADAASGA
+244 
-253 AVAAGA
+253 
-259 NSDRVEVQVP
+259 EVQVP
-269 IDELT
+269 IDELV
-274 VGDVFLVR
+274 VGDVFIVR

-287 ATDGEVLTGHS
+287 ATDGEVIAGHS

-311 IEVGPGDSVTGAT
+311 VEVDLGDAVTGAT
-324 INTSGVLEVRTTRV
+324 INTSGVLEVRATRV
-338 GADTTL
+338 GSDTTL
-344 AAMADLVSRAQS
+344 AAMADLVSRAQT

-372 VPIVFGI
+372 VPIVF
-379 AILTL
+379 AISALTL
-384 LIWGF
+384 LAWGLI
-389 VTGDWAAGLHAAL
+389 TGDWAMGLHAAL

-454 TGTLTTGVMSLTG
+454 TGTLTTGVMTLLDTQ
-467 TELSPA
+467 LSDT
-473 DFDVL
+473 DFAVL
-478 ARLESR
+478 ARLESQ
-484 SEHPIARAIVDA
+484 SEHPVARAIVEA
-496 APETAG
+496 ADTRAESQPAKQANAG
-502 VDSVDTSPTDP
+502 LGRT
-513 GSAGTGSAG
+513 
-522 PDSMGSVEESARAAS
+522 AAS
-537 ARSIGTARSVEFSAG
+537 AVD
-552 TAVADFENIAGGG
+552 DFENIPGGG
-565 LRATIDGAEVL
+565 LQATIDGAEVL

-584 ERGIAVDFAADSVPR
+584 ERGIDVTYTSDSVPT

-608 DGVFRGL
+608 DSQFRGL
-615 SYVSDE
+615 TFVSDE
-621 AKPTAQAAIG
+621 IKTGAAEAIA
-631 ELHSLGLST
+631 ELHSLGIDT

-648 QAAEVVAEA
+648 QAAEVVAGTLA
-657 LGITEVRADVRP
+657 ITEIRADVRP
-669 AGKVCVV
+669 EGKIAVIN
-676 SELQEQG
+676 ELQARGQ
-683 RAVAMVG
+683 AVAMVG
-690 DGVNDAAALAGAD
+690 DGINDAAALAGAD

-720 VTMVKSDPQQ
+720 ITMVRSDPRQ
-730 IPQAIRLSRRTL
+730 IPQAIRLSRKTL

-755 NTAAIPIAAFGLLDP
+755 NTAAVPIAAFGLLSP

-781 VFVILNSLRLL
+781 VFVVLNSLRLL
-792 RFS
+792 RFR

>member
-1 MPRELEL
+1 MSREVDL

-32 TAEVNLPLETAHVV
+32 SAEVNLPLNSAHVIV
-46 IDSELSDDD
+46 ESELSDADL
-55 ITGAVAKA
+55 TAAVEKA
-63 GYGATVRSPGG
+63 GYGATVKTTSAS
-74 GGDGPEI
+74 GPEI

-109 MSWHFAG
+109 MSWHFPG
-116 WQWVVA
+116 WEWIVA

-137 SAAYK
+137 SAAFK
-142 AARGGSTTMDTLVS
+142 AARGRSTTMDTLVS
-156 VGITVAS
+156 VGIIVAS
-163 LYSYFTLGRAVADGH
+163 AYSYITLGRAVADGY
-178 GWTIPAEY
+178 GWQIPATY

-205 TEDRAKNRATA
+205 TEDRAKSRATA

-222 DLGAKSATVLREG
+222 GLGARSANVLREG
-235 DAAEGAADA
+235 TGDTRA
-244 TAADAASGA
+244 
-253 AVAAGA
+253 
-259 NSDRVEVQVP
+259 EVQVP
-269 IDELT
+269 IDELV
-274 VGDVFLVR
+274 VGDVFIVR

-287 ATDGEVLTGHS
+287 ATDGEVIAGHS

-311 IEVGPGDSVTGAT
+311 VEVDLGDAVTGAT
-324 INTSGVLEVRTTRV
+324 INTSGVLEVRATRV
-338 GADTTL
+338 GSDTTL
-344 AAMADLVSRAQS
+344 AAMADLVSRAQT

-372 VPIVFGI
+372 VPIVF
-379 AILTL
+379 AISALTL
-384 LIWGF
+384 LAWGLI
-389 VTGDWAAGLHAAL
+389 TGDWAMGLHAAL

-454 TGTLTTGVMSLTG
+454 TGTLTTGVMTLLDTQ
-467 TELSPA
+467 LSDT
-473 DFDVL
+473 DFAVL
-478 ARLESR
+478 ARLESQ
-484 SEHPIARAIVDA
+484 SEHPVARAIVEA
-496 APETAG
+496 ADTRAESQPAKQANAG
-502 VDSVDTSPTDP
+502 LGRT
-513 GSAGTGSAG
+513 
-522 PDSMGSVEESARAAS
+522 AAS
-537 ARSIGTARSVEFSAG
+537 AGD
-552 TAVADFENIAGGG
+552 DFENIPGGG
-565 LRATIDGAEVL
+565 LQATIDGAEVL

-584 ERGIAVDFAADSVPR
+584 ERGIDVTYTSDSVPT

-608 DGVFRGL
+608 DSQFRGL
-615 SYVSDE
+615 TFVSDE
-621 AKPTAQAAIG
+621 IKTGAAEAIA
-631 ELHSLGLST
+631 ELHSLGIDT

-648 QAAEVVAEA
+648 QAAEVVAGTLA
-657 LGITEVRADVRP
+657 ITEIRADVRP
-669 AGKVCVV
+669 EGKIAVIN
-676 SELQEQG
+676 ELQARGQ
-683 RAVAMVG
+683 AVAMVG
-690 DGVNDAAALAGAD
+690 DGINDAAALAGAD

-720 VTMVKSDPQQ
+720 ITMVRSDPRQ
-730 IPQAIRLSRRTL
+730 IPQAIRLSRKTL

-755 NTAAIPIAAFGLLDP
+755 NTAAVPIAAFGLLSP

-781 VFVILNSLRLL
+781 VFVVLNSLRLL
-792 RFS
+792 RFR

>member
-1 MPRELEL
+1 MPREVDL

-21 IEKKLTRLDGV
+21 IEKRLSRLDGV
-32 TAEVNLPLETAHVV
+32 SAEVNLPLETAHVV

-55 ITGAVAKA
+55 ITAAVAKA
-63 GYGATVRSPGG
+63 GYGATVREASTSGP
-74 GGDGPEI
+74 GPEI

-99 AVPIVAISMV
+99 AAPIVAISMV
-109 MSWHFAG
+109 MGWHFAG
-116 WQWVVA
+116 WQWIVA
-122 ILALPVVTWGAWPFH
+122 VLALPVVTWGAWPFH

-156 VGITVAS
+156 VGIIVAS
-163 LYSYFTLGRAVADGH
+163 GYSYVTLGRAVLDGW
-178 GWTIPAEY
+178 GWSIPAEY

-205 TEDRAKNRATA
+205 TEDRAKTRATA

-235 DAAEGAADA
+235 SGPAG
-244 TAADAASGA
+244 AASGSGTA
-253 AVAAGA
+253 HD
-259 NSDRVEVQVP
+259 SRTEVQVP
-269 IDELT
+269 IDELV

-311 IEVGPGDSVTGAT
+311 VEVAPGDTVTGAT
-324 INTSGVLEVRTTRV
+324 INTSGVLEVRATRV

-344 AAMADLVSRAQS
+344 AAMADLVSRAQT

-361 QRLADRISAVF
+361 ARLADRISAVF
-372 VPIVFGI
+372 VPIVFAI
-379 AILTL
+379 AVATL
-384 LIWGF
+384 LVWGL
-389 VTGDWAAGLHAAL
+389 VTGGWAMGLHAGL

-454 TGTLTTGVMSLTG
+454 TGTLTTGVMSLAG
-467 TELSPA
+467 TELSAP
-473 DFDVL
+473 DFEVL

-484 SEHPIARAIVDA
+484 SEHPIARAIVAA
-496 APETAG
+496 APEIVGATAG
-502 VDSVDTSPTDP
+502 TKASDSTPA
-513 GSAGTGSAG
+513 GSAEITN
-522 PDSMGSVEESARAAS
+522 
-537 ARSIGTARSVEFSAG
+537 
-552 TAVADFENIAGGG
+552 FENIAGGG
-565 LRATIDGAEVL
+565 LRATIDGADVL
-576 AGRPDLLR
+576 AGRPGLLR
-584 ERGIAVDFAADSVPR
+584 EHGIDVHVPDDSGHR

-608 DGVFRGL
+608 DGRFRGL
-615 SYVSDE
+615 SFVADE
-621 AKPTAQAAIG
+621 AKPSAVDAIA
-631 ELHSLGLST
+631 ELHSLGLDT

-648 QAAEVVAEA
+648 QAAEVVAER

-669 AGKVCVV
+669 DGKVSVV
-676 SELQEQG
+676 TELQERG

-690 DGVNDAAALAGAD
+690 DGINDAAALAGAD

-720 VTMVKSDPQQ
+720 ITMVKSDPRQ

-742 GLIKGNLFWAFAY
+742 SLIKGNLFWAFAY
-755 NTAAIPIAAFGLLDP
+755 NTAAIPIAALGLLDP

-792 RFS
+792 RFE

>member
-1 MPRELEL
+1 MPREVDL

-21 IEKKLTRLDGV
+21 IEKRLSRLDGV
-32 TAEVNLPLETAHVV
+32 SAEVNLPLETAHVV

-55 ITGAVAKA
+55 ITAAVAKA
-63 GYGATVRSPGG
+63 GYGATVREASTSGP
-74 GGDGPEI
+74 GPEI

-109 MSWHFAG
+109 MGWHFAG
-116 WQWVVA
+116 WQWIVA
-122 ILALPVVTWGAWPFH
+122 VLALPVVTWGAWPFH

-156 VGITVAS
+156 VGIIVAS
-163 LYSYFTLGRAVADGH
+163 GYSYVTLGRAVLDGW
-178 GWTIPAEY
+178 GWSIPAEY

-205 TEDRAKNRATA
+205 TEDRAKTRATA

-235 DAAEGAADA
+235 SGPAG
-244 TAADAASGA
+244 AASGSGTA
-253 AVAAGA
+253 H
-259 NSDRVEVQVP
+259 DPRTEVQVP
-269 IDELT
+269 IDELV

-311 IEVGPGDSVTGAT
+311 VEVAPGDTVTGAT
-324 INTSGVLEVRTTRV
+324 INTSGVLEVRATRV

-344 AAMADLVSRAQS
+344 AAMADLVSRAQT

-361 QRLADRISAVF
+361 ARLADRISAVF
-372 VPIVFGI
+372 VPIVFAI
-379 AILTL
+379 AVATL
-384 LIWGF
+384 LVWGL
-389 VTGDWAAGLHAAL
+389 VTGGWAMGLHAGL

-454 TGTLTTGVMSLTG
+454 TGTLTTGVMSLAG
-467 TELSPA
+467 TELSAP
-473 DFDVL
+473 DFEVL

-484 SEHPIARAIVDA
+484 SEHPIARAIVAA
-496 APETAG
+496 APEIVGATAG
-502 VDSVDTSPTDP
+502 TKASDSTPA
-513 GSAGTGSAG
+513 GSAEITN
-522 PDSMGSVEESARAAS
+522 
-537 ARSIGTARSVEFSAG
+537 
-552 TAVADFENIAGGG
+552 FENIAGGG
-565 LRATIDGAEVL
+565 LRATIDGADVL
-576 AGRPDLLR
+576 AGRPGLLR
-584 ERGIAVDFAADSVPR
+584 EHGIDVHVPDDSGHR

-608 DGVFRGL
+608 DGRFRGL
-615 SYVSDE
+615 SFVADE
-621 AKPTAQAAIG
+621 AKPSAVDAIA
-631 ELHSLGLST
+631 ELHSLGLDT

-648 QAAEVVAEA
+648 QAAEVVAER

-669 AGKVCVV
+669 DGKVSVV
-676 SELQEQG
+676 TELQERG

-690 DGVNDAAALAGAD
+690 DGINDAAALAGAD

-720 VTMVKSDPQQ
+720 ITMVKSDPRQ

-742 GLIKGNLFWAFAY
+742 SLIKGNLFWAFAY
-755 NTAAIPIAAFGLLDP
+755 NTAAIPIAALGLLDP

-792 RFS
+792 RFE